1 MLKVDLESCLQVQAD
16 IVHHIN
22 YKHDPQTFDNQMCNN
37 TFYIILKNVSIIYH
51 FKSKLILWWKA
62 WKVFVLYFCKI
73 NSTLKYILWFL
84 SVSKYF
90 LQLSSSS
97 S

>member
-37 TFYIILKNVSIIYH
+37 TFYINSEKRIYH
-51 FKSKLILWWKA
+51 FIILNQNLFYGEKLEKCLCCI
-62 WKVFVLYFCKI
+62 
-73 NSTLKYILWFL
+73 
-84 SVSKYF
+84 SVK
-90 LQLSSSS
+90 
-97 S
+97 